1 VVCRGGGLN
10 QYQSLAA
17 DAGERRCGGKRES
30 VHPGAA
36 EAWAVRRPGE
46 GLITMGYALLVG
58 NGINRVSGNGPSWE
72 SVIDSIATRLDQPQ
86 ILKHL
91 DVKPFTL
98 AFDEL
103 ILLVEKQG
111 ARRID
116 VERLVAEQIEQLRP
130 GKYHKRVMTIRTQ
143 HILTTNYDYALELA
157 IDPAHSSGGYDI
169 SGKYNLF
176 RRRVAGDVNVW
187 HIHGEAEVPRSIIL
201 GYDNYSGTVQRIR
214 QYLKTGYHNLKSPF
228 RREILDFDK
237 DDTAYSWIDIF
248 LRDDIHIL
256 GLTLD
261 YIEIDLWWII
271 YYKATLENRKK
282 KVGKTHY
289 YRFSEG
295 QPLPNEPA
303 KLDSLKAL
311 GVEVHS
317 IHVNDGYESAWE
329 RLLMKVEKQV

>member
-1 VVCRGGGLN
+1 
-10 QYQSLAA
+10 
-17 DAGERRCGGKRES
+17 
-30 VHPGAA
+30 
-36 EAWAVRRPGE
+36 
-46 GLITMGYALLVG
+46 
-58 NGINRVSGNGPSWE
+58 
-72 SVIDSIATRLDQPQ
+72 
-86 ILKHL
+86 
-91 DVKPFTL
+91 
-98 AFDEL
+98 
-103 ILLVEKQG
+103 
-111 ARRID
+111 
-116 VERLVAEQIEQLRP
+116 VAEQIEQLRP
-130 GKYHKRVMTIRTQ
+130 GKYHKRVMTIGTQ

-176 RRRVAGDVNVW
+176 RRRVAGDVNIW

-214 QYLKTGYHNLKSPF
+214 QYLKTGYHNLRSPF
-228 RREILDFDK
+228 RREIRDFDK

-295 QPLPNEPA
+295 QLLPNELA